1 MSDPVRTL
9 VVPRRFRGPA
19 TSGNGGWTSGA
30 LAALLVAGTE
40 PAAPVRV
47 RLSAPPP
54 LETPMSVDA
63 ADDGV
68 TASVD
73 GRVVATAT
81 VLGDADAGAI
91 APVSPVALDEAERA
105 TARFPGLTDHPF
117 PECFVCGTART
128 DGLGLRP
135 GPVDDGLGERVGAVW
150 RPDASLVAA
159 DGRVTLPVVWAALD
173 CPGGW
178 SVAIAGRPMVLG
190 TMSARVLER
199 PAAREPLVVAG
210 RALDVSDR
218 KALTATTLYRPDGQV
233 LAMAT
238 HVWVAVNPAT
248 FGAGL

>member
-1 MSDPVRTL
+1 VSDPVRTL
-9 VVPRRFRGPA
+9 VVPHRFRGPA

-30 LAALLVAGTE
+30 LAALLAARTE

-54 LETPMSVDA
+54 LETPMSVENA
-63 ADDGV
+63 GDGV

-81 VLGDADAGAI
+81 VLTGADADVMT
-91 APVSPVALDEAERA
+91 PVAPVALDEAERA
-105 TARFPGLTDHPF
+105 TRHYRGLTNHPF

-135 GPVDDGLGERVGAVW
+135 GPVDDGFGERVGAVW
-150 RPDASLVAA
+150 RPDATLVAA
-159 DGRVTLPVVWAALD
+159 DGLMPLPVVWASLD

-178 SVAIAGRPMVLG
+178 AVDIAGRPMVLG

-199 PAAREPLVVAG
+199 PGAGEPLVVVG
-210 RALDVSDR
+210 RALDVSER
-218 KALTATTLYRPDGQV
+218 KALTATTLYRPEGQV

-238 HVWVAVNPAT
+238 HVWVAVNPVT
-248 FGAGL
+248 FGAEP